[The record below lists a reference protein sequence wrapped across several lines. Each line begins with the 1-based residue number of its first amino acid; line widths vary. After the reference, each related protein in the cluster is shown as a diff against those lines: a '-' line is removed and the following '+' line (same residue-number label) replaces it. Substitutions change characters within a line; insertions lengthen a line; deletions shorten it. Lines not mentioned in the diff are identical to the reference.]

1 MSRKTSRFR
10 TLRESSAHKHGP
22 AAMKPDLFYPHRR
35 RLRPGR
41 WVRMLQALSATLAF
55 PAAALLPASCEAP
68 ASPVTA
74 ASSSPLPA
82 APSAPPPAALE
93 VPRISGLP
101 NMAQI
106 ERRLNDQYAKSAQ
119 ETPGVEFDPP
129 SISGT
134 TVSASITYAEG
145 KFREME
151 IGDNKYDI
159 KTITITREVDGKTI
173 PTRVEYKDKD
183 DTTRKTITS
192 RYFQPDDPAN
202 NVQQSLEG
210 GAQLSEAAAEGHKLN
225 IRGEEKDAADKI
237 LRTFEATEE
246 IRGGKIILRTTYS
259 PDKEGFT
266 EIVTTENGIPTR
278 KEVIY
283 PDKEAAAKNIKTET
297 ITYENPPSAI
307 FYPDPDGKEIKRDT
321 VKNDGSI
328 LTTMRDKSTI
338 TTTTT
343 AKGGTLAVHKNP
355 DGTETRRLETKGDG
369 STIETTPTEE
379 GGTLVVNKD
388 AEGRE
393 TSRVE
398 TRTDKSTIT
407 TTYPEEGRA
416 SELVIHSSVTAIEN
430 NAFYSK
436 KLTSV
441 IIGNSV
447 KRIGEEAFHHN
458 QLAEVIL
465 PEELYNNR
473 GTVFDNNPP
482 GLKFYKYDEDQPGK
496 KGAGINVDAD
506 DFVFITMPDG
516 SRITTK
522 DDGSRH
528 LVIADG
534 IKTIGEGAF
543 WDKRLT
549 SVVIPPSVTEIG
561 ESAFKGSQLAE
572 VILPKAL
579 YNERGTAFDDNPE
592 DLKFYEYDEDQPGK
606 KGAGLN
612 ADGSTFI
619 TMPDGSTITTKDD
632 GSRHLVIADGIKTI
646 GKGAFQSSRLTS
658 VVIPPSVTEI
668 GESAFKGNQLT
679 SLTIPPSVTEIGKE
693 AFERN
698 QLTSLII
705 GNGVKTIG
713 AYAFYN
719 NKLAEIILPKELYNE
734 RGTAFYNNLEDL
746 KFYEYDADKPGK
758 KGVAL
763 NINADGLPFITM
775 PDGSTI
781 ATGLDGSRHLVIA
794 DGIETIGAYAFQR
807 GPLTSL
813 TIPPSVTEIGEGAFR
828 YSKLTSLTIPPSVTS
843 IGKDAFAYNDLTSL
857 TIGNGVKTIGD
868 NAFAGN
874 QLTSLTIPPSVTEI
888 GKEAFERN
896 QLTSLIIGNG
906 VKAIG
911 WGAFRDNKLTSL
923 TIPPSVTEIGR
934 VAFANNRLTS
944 LTIGNGVKTIG
955 DYAFYNNQLAEV
967 ILPKELYE
975 ARGNTFGSN
984 PKGLKFYEYDTDK
997 TGKKGAGLN
1006 ADGPTFITMP
1016 NGSTITTKDDGSRHL
1031 VIADDIKTIG
1041 KGAFQSSRLTSVVI
1055 PPSVTEIGRGAFW
1068 HNKLT
1073 SLTIGNGV
1081 KTIGWGAFRDNKL
1094 TSLTIPPSVTEI
1106 GKEAFANNRL
1116 TSLIIGNGV
1125 KTIGDYAFYNNQL
1138 EEVILPKEL
1147 YEARGNAFG
1156 SNPKGLKFYEYDADK
1171 PGKKGAGLNA
1181 DGSTFITM
1189 PDGSTI
1195 TTKDDG
1201 SRHLVIADGIETIRK
1216 EAFANNRLTSVI
1228 LSKALYEARGGAFNG
1243 NPATLQF
1250 PDRKGSALGTN

>member
-1 MSRKTSRFR
+1 MNRKAGRIRFFR
-10 TLRESSAHKHGP
+10 RDGAPHKHFQGP
-22 AAMKPDLFYPHRR
+22 AAMKPGLFYPHRR

-41 WVRMLQALSATLAF
+41 WVRVLQALPATLAF

-74 ASSSPLPA
+74 ASSSPSPA
-82 APSAPPPAALE
+82 APSAPPPAVLT
-93 VPRISGLP
+93 VPTISGLP

-106 ERRLNDQYAKSAQ
+106 EQRLNAQYAQSAQ
-119 ETPGVEFDPP
+119 ETDGVKFDPP
-129 SISGT
+129 KTSGT
-134 TVSASITYAEG
+134 TLSAAITYADDQLLSM
-145 KFREME
+145 K
-151 IGDNKYDI
+151 IGSTEHRI
-159 KTITITREVDGKTI
+159 KTITITRDVDGKTI
-173 PTRVEYKDKD
+173 PTRVEYKD
-183 DTTRKTITS
+183 TSGITQKTITS
-192 RYFQPDDPAN
+192 RYVPPPNVTVN
-202 NVQQSLEG
+202 NARQSLEG
-210 GAQLSEAAAEGHKLN
+210 GLRLAEAEAEGGHTLN
-225 IRGEEKDAADKI
+225 ISGEEKDADDNI
-237 LRTFEATEE
+237 LHTFTATEE
-246 IRGGKIILRTTYS
+246 IRGGTITLVTTYHR
-259 PDKEGFT
+259 PGKDGFT
-266 EIVTTENGIPTR
+266 ETVTTENGIPTR

-283 PDKEAAAKNIKTET
+283 PDKEAAAKKIKTET
-297 ITYENPPSAI
+297 ITYEESAESL
-307 FYPDPDGKEIKRDT
+307 FYPAKAKRLRAVYRDAAGEETKRDEPQD
-321 VKNDGSI
+321 DGSI

-338 TTTTT
+338 TTKTT
-343 AKGGTLAVHKNP
+343 GG
-355 DGTETRRLETKGDG
+355 GITK
-369 STIETTPTEE
+369 
-379 GGTLVVNKD
+379 
-388 AEGRE
+388 
-393 TSRVE
+393 
-398 TRTDKSTIT
+398 
-407 TTYPEEGRA
+407 
-416 SELVIHSSVTAIEN
+416 ELVIHPSVTSIEN
-430 NAFYSK
+430 GAFRENQ
-436 KLTSV
+436 LTSV
-441 IIGNSV
+441 TIGNGVKTIGDGAFRNNLLTSLKIPHSV
-447 KRIGEEAFHHN
+447 TEIGEDAFRDN
-458 QLAEVIL
+458 KLAEVIL
-465 PEELYNNR
+465 PKALYNER
-473 GTVFDNNPP
+473 GTAFDDNPED
-482 GLKFYKYDEDQPGK
+482 LKFYEYDADKPGN
-496 KGAGINVDAD
+496 KGAGLNAD
-506 DFVFITMPDG
+506 GFIFITMSDG
-516 SRITTK
+516 STITTK

-534 IKTIGEGAF
+534 IETIGEGAF
-543 WDKRLT
+543 WDNWLT

-561 ESAFKGSQLAE
+561 ESAFKGNQLAE

-592 DLKFYEYDEDQPGK
+592 DLKFYEYDADKPGK

-612 ADGSTFI
+612 ADGSTFV

-632 GSRHLVIADGIKTI
+632 GSRHLVIADGIETI
-646 GKGAFQSSRLTS
+646 RKGAFQSSRLTS

-734 RGTAFYNNLEDL
+734 RGTAFYNNLEDR

-758 KGVAL
+758 KGAAL

-807 GPLTSL
+807 SPLTSL

-843 IGKDAFAYNDLTSL
+843 IGKNAFAYNDLTSL

-874 QLTSLTIPPSVTEI
+874 RLTSLTIPPSVTEI

-923 TIPPSVTEIGR
+923 TIPSSVTEIGR

-944 LTIGNGVKTIG
+944 LIIGNGVKTIG

-967 ILPKELYE
+967 ILPKKLYE
-975 ARGNTFGSN
+975 ARGNAFSSN

-1016 NGSTITTKDDGSRHL
+1016 NGSTITTEDDGSRHL
-1031 VIADDIKTIG
+1031 VIADGIETIG

-1116 TSLIIGNGV
+1116 TSLTIGNGV

-1138 EEVILPKEL
+1138 AEVILPKEL

-1195 TTKDDG
+1195 TTNDDG
-1201 SRHLVIADGIETIRK
+1201 SRHLVIAGGIETIGK

-1243 NPATLQF
+1243 NPAALQF
-1250 PDRKGSALGTN
+1250 RDRKGSALGTN

>member
-1 MSRKTSRFR
+1 
-10 TLRESSAHKHGP
+10 
-22 AAMKPDLFYPHRR
+22 MKPDLFYPHRR

-41 WVRMLQALSATLAF
+41 WVRVLQALSATLAF
-55 PAAALLPASCEAP
+55 PAAALLTASCEPP

-74 ASSSPLPA
+74 ASSSPSPA
-82 APSAPPPAALE
+82 APSAPPPAVLK
-93 VPRISGLP
+93 VPTISGLP

-106 ERRLNDQYAKSAQ
+106 EQRLNAQYAQSAQ
-119 ETPGVEFDPP
+119 ETDGVKFDPP
-129 SISGT
+129 KTSGT
-134 TVSASITYAEG
+134 TLSAAITYADDQLLSM
-145 KFREME
+145 K
-151 IGDNKYDI
+151 IGSTEHRI

-173 PTRVEYKDKD
+173 PTRVEYKD
-183 DTTRKTITS
+183 TSGITQKTITS
-192 RYFQPDDPAN
+192 RYVPPPNVTAN
-202 NVQQSLEG
+202 NARQSLEG
-210 GAQLSEAAAEGHKLN
+210 LRLAEAEAEGGHTLN
-225 IRGEEKDAADKI
+225 ISGEEKDAADNI
-237 LRTFEATEE
+237 LRTFTATERT
-246 IRGGKIILRTTYS
+246 RGGTTTLETTYRR

-266 EIVTTENGIPTR
+266 ETLTTENGIPTR

-283 PDKEAAAKNIKTET
+283 PDKEAAAKKIKTET
-297 ITYENPPSAI
+297 ITYEESAESL
-307 FYPDPDGKEIKRDT
+307 FYPAKAKRLRAVYRDAAGEETKRDEPQD
-321 VKNDGSI
+321 DGSI
-328 LTTMRDKSTI
+328 LTTMRDQSTI
-338 TTTTT
+338 TMKTT
-343 AKGGTLAVHKNP
+343 GGSI
-355 DGTETRRLETKGDG
+355 TK
-369 STIETTPTEE
+369 
-379 GGTLVVNKD
+379 
-388 AEGRE
+388 
-393 TSRVE
+393 
-398 TRTDKSTIT
+398 
-407 TTYPEEGRA
+407 
-416 SELVIHSSVTAIEN
+416 ELVIHPSVTSIEN
-430 NAFYSK
+430 GAFRENQ
-436 KLTSV
+436 LTSV
-441 IIGNSV
+441 TIGNGVKTIGDGAFRDNLLTSLKIPHSV
-447 KRIGEEAFHHN
+447 TEIGEDAFRDN
-458 QLAEVIL
+458 KLAEVIL
-465 PEELYNNR
+465 PKALYNER
-473 GTVFDNNPP
+473 GTAFDDNPED
-482 GLKFYKYDEDQPGK
+482 LKFYEYDADKPGK
-496 KGAGINVDAD
+496 KGAGLNAD
-506 DFVFITMPDG
+506 GSTFVTMPDG
-516 SRITTK
+516 STITTK

-534 IKTIGEGAF
+534 IETIGEGAF
-543 WDKRLT
+543 WDNRLT

-561 ESAFKGSQLAE
+561 ESAFKGNQLAE

-592 DLKFYEYDEDQPGK
+592 DLKFYEYDADKPGK

-612 ADGSTFI
+612 ADGSTFV

-632 GSRHLVIADGIKTI
+632 GSRHLVIADGIETI

-734 RGTAFYNNLEDL
+734 RGTAFYNNLEDR

-758 KGVAL
+758 KGAAL

-813 TIPPSVTEIGEGAFR
+813 TIPPSVTEIGKGAFR
-828 YSKLTSLTIPPSVTS
+828 YNKLTSLTIPPSVTS

-911 WGAFRDNKLTSL
+911 WGAFRDNELTSL

-944 LTIGNGVKTIG
+944 LIIGNGVKTIG

-975 ARGNTFGSN
+975 ARGNAFGSN
-984 PKGLKFYEYDTDK
+984 PKGLKFYEYDADK
-997 TGKKGAGLN
+997 PGKKGAALNIN
-1006 ADGPTFITMP
+1006 ADGSTFITMP
-1016 NGSTITTKDDGSRHL
+1016 DGSTITTKDDGSRHL
-1031 VIADDIKTIG
+1031 VIADGIETIG
-1041 KGAFQSSRLTSVVI
+1041 KGAFQNSRLTSVVI

-1116 TSLIIGNGV
+1116 TSLTIGNSV
-1125 KTIGDYAFYNNQL
+1125 KTIGAYAFYNNQL
-1138 EEVILPKEL
+1138 AEVILPKAL

-1171 PGKKGAGLNA
+1171 PGKKGAALNINA

-1201 SRHLVIADGIETIRK
+1201 SRHLVIADGIETIGK

-1243 NPATLQF
+1243 NPAALQF
-1250 PDRKGSALGTN
+1250 RDRKGSALGTN

>member
-1 MSRKTSRFR
+1 MNRKTTRFR

-22 AAMKPDLFYPHRR
+22 AAMKPGLFYPYRR
-35 RLRPGR
+35 HLRA
-41 WVRMLQALSATLAF
+41 ALAL
-55 PAAALLPASCEAP
+55 PAAALLLASCEAP

-74 ASSSPLPA
+74 APSSPSPA
-82 APSAPPPAALE
+82 APSAPPPAVLE
-93 VPRISGLP
+93 VLTISGLP

-106 ERRLNDQYAKSAQ
+106 ERRLNDQYAESAQ

-129 SISGT
+129 NISGT

-210 GAQLSEAAAEGHKLN
+210 GALLSEAAAEGHKLN
-225 IRGEEKDAADKI
+225 IRGEEKDADDKI

-259 PDKEGFT
+259 PDKKGFT
-266 EIVTTENGIPTR
+266 EIVTTENGIPTQ
-278 KEVIY
+278 KELIY
-283 PDKEAAAKNIKTET
+283 PDKTET
-297 ITYENPPSAI
+297 ITYEKSASAI
-307 FYPDPDGKEIKRDT
+307 FYPDPDGKEIQRDT
-321 VKNDGSI
+321 VKSDGSI

-416 SELVIHSSVTAIEN
+416 SELVIHSSVTAIKN

-447 KRIGEEAFHHN
+447 KTIGEEAFHHN

-516 SRITTK
+516 SRITTR

-528 LVIADG
+528 LVIMDG
-534 IKTIGEGAF
+534 IKTIGNSAF
-543 WDKRLT
+543 TNKRLT

-572 VILPKAL
+572 VILTKAL

-592 DLKFYEYDEDQPGK
+592 DLKFYEYDADKPDK

-612 ADGSTFI
+612 ADGSTFV

-646 GKGAFQSSRLTS
+646 GEGAFQSSRLTS

-668 GESAFKGNQLT
+668 G
-679 SLTIPPSVTEIGKE
+679 
-693 AFERN
+693 
-698 QLTSLII
+698 
-705 GNGVKTIG
+705 

-719 NKLAEIILPKELYNE
+719 NKLAEIILPKKLYNE
-734 RGTAFYNNLEDL
+734 RGTAFDNNLEDL

-758 KGVAL
+758 KGAAL
-763 NINADGLPFITM
+763 NINSDGLPFITM

-794 DGIETIGAYAFQR
+794 DGIETIRKGAFQR
-807 GPLTSL
+807 GPLTLL
-813 TIPPSVTEIGEGAFR
+813 TIPPSVTEIGEGAFADN
-828 YSKLTSLTIPPSVTS
+828 KLTELTIPPSVTS

-857 TIGNGVKTIGD
+857 IIGNGVRTIGWGAFRD
-868 NAFAGN
+868 NK
-874 QLTSLTIPPSVTEI
+874 LTSLTIPPSVTEI
-888 GKEAFERN
+888 GKKAFERN

-944 LTIGNGVKTIG
+944 LIIGNGVKTIG

-975 ARGNTFGSN
+975 ARGNAFGSN

-1006 ADGPTFITMP
+1006 ADGPTVITMP
-1016 NGSTITTKDDGSRHL
+1016 NGSTITTEDDGSRHL
-1031 VIADDIKTIG
+1031 VIADGIETIG
-1041 KGAFQSSRLTSVVI
+1041 NSAFTNKRLTSVVI

-1068 HNKLT
+1068 NNKLT

-1116 TSLIIGNGV
+1116 TSLTIGNGV

-1138 EEVILPKEL
+1138 AEVILPKEL

-1171 PGKKGAGLNA
+1171 PGKKGAALNA

-1195 TTKDDG
+1195 TTNDDG
-1201 SRHLVIADGIETIRK
+1201 SRHLVIADGIETIGK

-1243 NPATLQF
+1243 NPAALQF
-1250 PDRKGSALGTN
+1250 RDRKGSALGTN